1 MANKYDG
8 RSEGHGGF
16 AAGAKLETTTTHH
29 EVNRDLAAQ
38 AQLTIVSVAHFPTR
52 VVATDKNGI
61 EWTLPLHSVRILE
74 PVVQNDEPDVDDPD
88 NG

>member
-1 MANKYDG
+1 MANIYDE
-8 RSEGHGGF
+8 RSDEHAGF
-16 AAGAKLETTTTHH
+16 AVGAKVETTTNHH

>member
-1 MANKYDG
+1 MANIYDE
-8 RSEGHGGF
+8 RSDEHAGF
-16 AAGAKLETTTTHH
+16 AAGAKIETTIDHH

-38 AQLTIVSVAHFPTR
+38 ALLTIVSVAHYPTR
-52 VVATDKNGI
+52 VVATDENGI